1 MNNFLNLM
9 GMYLVFLIQKN
20 LIMKMIIQVLYI
32 LIILIINFY
41 LWETQE

>member
-1 MNNFLNLM
+1 MVLNLM